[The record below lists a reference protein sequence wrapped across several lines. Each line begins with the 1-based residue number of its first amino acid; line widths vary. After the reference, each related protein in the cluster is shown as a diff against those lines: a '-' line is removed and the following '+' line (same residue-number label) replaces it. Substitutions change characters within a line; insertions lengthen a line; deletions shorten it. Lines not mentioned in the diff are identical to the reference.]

1 MVNKTKQP
9 DDEII
14 SMDLGFGIEMTITH
28 AEQRGGEVARS
39 VQKCEVANC

>member
-1 MVNKTKQP
+1 MYVLSENIKKLMVNKTKQP

-28 AEQRGGEVARS
+28 AE
-39 VQKCEVANC
+39 

>member
-1 MVNKTKQP
+1 MLMVNKTKQP

-28 AEQRGGEVARS
+28 AE
-39 VQKCEVANC
+39 

>member
-14 SMDLGFGIEMTITH
+14 SMDLGFGIEMTITVITH
-28 AEQRGGEVARS
+28 AEQRGGEVSA
-39 VQKCEVANC
+39 EV